1 MDAEAALQEPF
12 LAEGLRPKFR
22 FLRLTAALSGLG
34 ALATL
39 AWPSGPGRPVALL
52 ASDEV
57 PTLRILGGPDAPPR
71 ERSWVP
77 RVCTELYEGPS
88 CSNTTKWKGIVTLEI
103 HGRTI
108 DNVKMHSRGHSS
120 AMFPK
125 HQFALRLPTAIPTWV
140 LATSF
145 VDVSFQRNPLAFDIY
160 RHLGGWATETAY
172 VNVEWHGQYYGLYY
186 VGQRIKCGQGRLDVC
201 HRDPDPDASGFLLT
215 IDWAKPGDVSWLVG
229 DGAPELDFLGTLINE
244 IDVRAATGH
253 GGLQQ
258 LVDLPSFL
266 RYYIMEELAKDVDGY
281 AFSNYAAGR
290 SASIRPRHRI
300 GPKSIGWNVEN
311 SRSDALW
318 IGPSG
323 MPGGSVKEFGMNKRQ
338 HFLNIWRYPGFQ
350 AAFAGAWRAARAR
363 TLGDHALR
371 SMVESRSAV
380 IGPSARRDLHLWRRS
395 LTVDHMAF
403 HCLFMC
409 SYCFLLQFFSAF
421 MSTMWDVGAM
431 PGKLIQCLKSTG
443 CSNPVVLIDEI
454 DKLGRDMRG
463 DPSSALLEVLDP
475 EQNGSFWDHY
485 LDVPVDLSNILF
497 LSTANMLDTIPGP
510 LLDRMEIIRLAGY
523 VYEEKLAIAS
533 KYLIPQT
540 EDSSKKSD
548 CYELAILTGMV

>member
-125 HQFALRLPTAIPTWV
+125 HQFALRLPTAIPLLGMTPARTWV

-215 IDWAKPGDVSWLVG
+215 IDWAKPGDVALKSNVTSTFFNVLYPT
-229 DGAPELDFLGTLINE
+229 GALRPQELDFLGTLINE

-281 AFSNYAAGR
+281 AFSNYVKIKNGMLYHAAPWDFDL
-290 SASIRPRHRI
+290 AFDFACMPRYFTNNLTGEVHL
-300 GPKSIGWNVEN
+300 GAIGWNVEN

-380 IGPSARRDLHLWRRS
+380 IGPSARRDLHLWRNTSRCGFWHCCAPQDTQS
-395 LTVDHMAF
+395 FEEAQRHLISYLLARAKWMDENVAF
-403 HCLFMC
+403 
-409 SYCFLLQFFSAF
+409 
-421 MSTMWDVGAM
+421 
-431 PGKLIQCLKSTG
+431 LK
-443 CSNPVVLIDEI
+443 
-454 DKLGRDMRG
+454 
-463 DPSSALLEVLDP
+463 
-475 EQNGSFWDHY
+475 H
-485 LDVPVDLSNILF
+485 
-497 LSTANMLDTIPGP
+497 
-510 LLDRMEIIRLAGY
+510 
-523 VYEEKLAIAS
+523 
-533 KYLIPQT
+533 
-540 EDSSKKSD
+540 
-548 CYELAILTGMV
+548 